1 MRVSTVCFENRELH
15 LIAPFYYIAD
25 EVFAGLLNYQRGKVV
40 SKKTGLVD
48 GKQLRVLLNVAD
60 RLYKFSSRSTARR
73 KVETD

>member
-1 MRVSTVCFENRELH
+1 MFKPIT
-15 LIAPFYYIAD
+15 PD

-48 GKQLRVLLNVAD
+48 EKQLRVLLNVAD

-73 KVETD
+73 KADPE

>member
-1 MRVSTVCFENRELH
+1 MRVSTVCFKNRELH
-15 LIAPFYYIAD
+15 LIGPFYYIAD

-48 GKQLRVLLNVAD
+48 EKQLRVLLNVAD